1 MINIYTDGSCIST
14 FGGWAYAI
22 IETDG
27 FIFVD
32 SGNEKATTNN
42 RMELKAVIEVLK
54 FIDTK
59 NEYTIFSDSQLT
71 INCATNKWK
80 RKSNIDLWNEY
91 DVVAKDKNITFEWIK
106 SHN

>member
-1 MINIYTDGSCIST
+1 MQSNIRLDC
-14 FGGWAYAI
+14 
-22 IETDG
+22 
-27 FIFVD
+27 VD
-32 SGNEKATTNN
+32 NSLE
-42 RMELKAVIEVLK
+42 RLDVLNSVFYPIK

-106 SHN
+106 SHNGNKYNEMVDKIAYKEANNKI